1 MEVNTRL
8 QVEHLVS
15 QCINNQIDLVELQI
29 RVIFSII
36 SIIHLRLL
44 KVKQFPLLE
53 YITIHHH
60 HHHHH
65 HHHQYL
71 NYLQFINKH
80 LVVLHMLWN
89 VVFIMKILQ
98 SIIFLSILYRVISY
112 LVKVNVIIRIMLL
125 IHSIQ

>member
-98 SIIFLSILYRVISY
+98 SKIFLSILYRVISY

>member
-15 QCINNQIDLVELQI
+15 QCINHQIDLVELQI

-44 KVKQFPLLE
+44 KVKQFPLLD
-53 YITIHHH
+53 YITI
-60 HHHHH
+60 HHHH

-98 SIIFLSILYRVISY
+98 SKIFLSILYRVISY